1 MNDKASQLVHE
12 IGSLILESVSEAAEA
27 WTLSVARFEFLD
39 GATKENFAYLSES
52 GDGTFFRPSL
62 DDQILDKVN
71 SLREETRVNDE
82 RWIVCL
88 IRVSPSGQVKIS
100 FEYTD
105 SDKWNP
111 QSFQHL
117 DFS

>member
-12 IGSLILESVSEAAEA
+12 IGGLILESISETADA
-27 WTLSVARFEFLD
+27 WTLALARFEFLD

-52 GDGTFFRPSL
+52 GDATFFRPSL
-62 DDQILDKVN
+62 DDEILDKVN
-71 SLREETRVNDE
+71 SLREETRLNDE
-82 RWIVCL
+82 SWIVCL

-105 SDKWNP
+105 SDKWAP

>member
-12 IGSLILESVSEAAEA
+12 IGGLVLESVSEAADA
-27 WTLSVARFEFLD
+27 WTMTVARFEFFD
-39 GATKENFAYLSES
+39 GTTKENFAYLSEG
-52 GDGTFFRPSL
+52 GDATFFHPSL
-62 DDQILDKVN
+62 DDDIFDKIN
-71 SLREETRVNDE
+71 SLREETRLNDE

-88 IRVSPSGQVKIS
+88 IRVSPSGQVKIT